1 MTDTA
6 QARLS
11 RDPSP
16 SWLDNIRRRYFPTP
30 IQSAISVIGLGLL
43 GWLLW
48 NLLDWAVFSA
58 VWDPH
63 ASPETCRAAQGAC
76 WTVIAQ
82 RWRIILFGLYPFDQ
96 QWRSAL
102 ACVVVVAMVVLSCVP
117 AFWRPARLASVW
129 VIGTGLFYVLMKGG
143 VLGLPLIGEEKWGG
157 LALTLFIFVAT
168 CLIGLPLSI
177 IFAVGIVINA
187 ASTSAPPC
195 NAPAAVKE

>member
-102 ACVVVVAMVVLSCVP
+102 ACVVVVAMVN
-117 AFWRPARLASVW
+117 
-129 VIGTGLFYVLMKGG
+129 
-143 VLGLPLIGEEKWGG
+143 LI
-157 LALTLFIFVAT
+157 F
-168 CLIGLPLSI
+168 
-177 IFAVGIVINA
+177 
-187 ASTSAPPC
+187 
-195 NAPAAVKE
+195 